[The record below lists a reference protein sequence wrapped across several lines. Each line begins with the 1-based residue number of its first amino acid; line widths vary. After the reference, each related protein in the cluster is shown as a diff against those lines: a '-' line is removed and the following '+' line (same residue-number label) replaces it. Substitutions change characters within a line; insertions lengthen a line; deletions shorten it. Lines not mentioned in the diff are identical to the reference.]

1 MGIPSRDIV
10 TKQIETFVLPSLAS
24 RIVDLQ
30 PGPIGGYFALVDV
43 EPPGQDGNRGL
54 IFEFD
59 DTHNIVASWPFSV
72 MNLADPNPSLFHLTS
87 AAMSVGPAGIFVVG
101 TVSERSLA
109 APTVLFVAKFTLD
122 GSYLWDKVYTP
133 RLLDGCK
140 VPAKVRCSAR
150 GIARL
155 AEPHDDRMMV
165 LFQTAAMYDGVG
177 EPRPDDSIGAG
188 VFTIDNDGNVA
199 GPLTRIFGRG
209 QVMPARLRVLPDF
222 GPTVVGRTRVTYP
235 FIENWQ
241 GYWARFDN
249 DGNPLFETGYDIGG
263 DMTLSDIAE
272 SEGAT
277 LAVGVVESRG
287 GRSAVALRMNS
298 VGNLHWLGRYDAP
311 IGGEFFTSELTTL
324 RVHRGTFV
332 AGGYIDPSI
341 SFKRPWLLRL
351 NPESPIPFWHKRYV
365 MTDVLSPLVTSFYAL
380 LFDGAERITAGGDIF
395 RRRPQG
401 AGSFIERLPF
411 LAVSEA
417 DEGFDLPSCSE
428 PTEIS
433 VNMPVA
439 GQTFGNLW
447 MDRMAIEPVDW
458 SGGTT
463 LNDFVLETL
472 CTGIP

>member
-30 PGPIGGYFALVDV
+30 PDPRGGYFALVDV
-43 EPPGQDGNRGL
+43 APPAQDGNRGL
-54 IFEFD
+54 IFQFD
-59 DTHNIVASWPFSV
+59 DAHNIVASWPFSV
-72 MNLADPNPSLFHLTS
+72 VNLADPNPSLFHLDS

-101 TVSERSLA
+101 TVSARALA
-109 APTVLFVAKFTLD
+109 VPTVLFVAKFTLD

-133 RLLDGCK
+133 RLLDGCR
-140 VPAKVRCSAR
+140 VPATVRCSAR

-155 AEPHDDRMMV
+155 AEPNENRMMI

-188 VFTIDNDGNVA
+188 VFTIDDDGNVT
-199 GPLTRIFGRG
+199 GHLTRVFGRG
-209 QVMPARLRVLPDF
+209 QVMPARLRLLPGF
-222 GPTVVGRTRVTYP
+222 GPTIVGRTRVTYP
-235 FIENWQ
+235 FIEKWQ

-249 DGNPLFETGYDIGG
+249 DGNPLFETGYDIGA
-263 DMTLSDIAE
+263 DMTLNDIAE
-272 SEGAT
+272 SEGTT

-298 VGNLHWLGRYDAP
+298 VGNLHWLGQYDAP

-324 RVHRGTFV
+324 RVHHGAFV
-332 AGGYIDPSI
+332 AGGYIDPST
-341 SFKRPWLLRL
+341 SFQRPWLLRL
-351 NPESPIPFWHKRYV
+351 DPESPTPFWHKRYV
-365 MTDVLSPLVTSFYAL
+365 MNDVRSSLTTSFHAL
-380 LFDGAERITAGGDIF
+380 LFDRAERVVAGGDIF
-395 RRRPQG
+395 HRRPQG
-401 AGSFIERLPF
+401 GGFFIERLPF
-411 LAVSEA
+411 LAVSEV

-433 VNMPVA
+433 VNMQVP
-439 GQTFGNLW
+439 GQTFGSLW
-447 MDRMAIEPVDW
+447 MDRMAMEYVEW

-472 CTGIP
+472 CTGAV